1 MKFLTSIFGARSL
14 SVPIQFLIDS
24 QQKGY
29 SRKLRLFLLL
39 KLMFPSG
46 KMKLDRGDLEFLELV
61 DKIKSRKTSLSYF
74 KFFLDQ
80 GWLIY
85 NNKTGYC
92 ILKSLDRIRK
102 ENDWKV
108 RWAVPVNFGNY
119 NKLKALSGAAIF
131 GYLHKDFQRKN
142 RKKKS
147 VLVKGGTCH
156 FHSLRFFRRF
166 QSAPVS
172 VYGVTRL
179 FGLSPSTASRLKEA
193 AQKEKYI
200 DVKKNFGEKVF
211 NKKAMLKSLKF
222 LESKSNIVFHEGYFR
237 FQLIDTIFPLFLFVR
252 RKKLKP

>member
-1 MKFLTSIFGARSL
+1 MKFLTSIFGTRSL
-14 SVPIQFLIDS
+14 SVPIQFLVDA

-61 DKIKSRKTSLSYF
+61 DRIKCRKTTLSYF
-74 KFFLDQ
+74 QFFLDQ
-80 GWLIY
+80 GWLVH
-85 NNKTGYC
+85 NTKTGYC
-92 ILKSLDRIRK
+92 ILKSLDRIRE

-147 VLVKGGTCH
+147 VLVKGGTSH
-156 FHSLRFFRRF
+156 FHSLCFSRRF
-166 QSAPVS
+166 QSTPIS
-172 VYGVTRL
+172 VYGVTQL
-179 FGLSPSTASRLKEA
+179 FGLSPSTASRIKKA

-200 DVKKNFGEKVF
+200 HVKKNYGEKVF
-211 NKKAMLKSLKF
+211 DKKAMLQSLKL
-222 LESKSNIVFHEGYFR
+222 LESKNNIVFHDGYFR